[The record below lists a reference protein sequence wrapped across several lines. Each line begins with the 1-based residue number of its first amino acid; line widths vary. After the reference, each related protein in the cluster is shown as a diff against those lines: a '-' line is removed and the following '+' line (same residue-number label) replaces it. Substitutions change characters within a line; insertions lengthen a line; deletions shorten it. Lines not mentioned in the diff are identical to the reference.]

1 MILRFRSVEKEKRH
15 GPQGAEERFMA
26 KWTAAAEKVRA
37 RLRHAA
43 EVICPTGGGK
53 DQAKDRK
60 PKASV
65 FVLVC
70 SP

>member
-1 MILRFRSVEKEKRH
+1 
-15 GPQGAEERFMA
+15 MA

-37 RLRHAA
+37 RLRNAA